1 MTSLRRTPA
10 RRSHRSDA
18 GTAPIEFIFGSV
30 VLLIPLLYLLVSLA
44 QVQAGA
50 YAAQSTAIDAARSAA
65 RHPASAQKT
74 AQEAAALHF
83 ADHGL
88 EDAEW
93 EIDLHCSGPCTS
105 AGTPVTAT
113 VTARVPIPGIP
124 AVLGEKKI
132 PVMIVRSAHTDLV
145 APVEG

>member
-1 MTSLRRTPA
+1 MTKRR
-10 RRSHRSDA
+10 RRWRSDE

-30 VLLIPLLYLLVSLA
+30 VLLIPLLYLIVSLA

-65 RHPASAQKT
+65 RHPAGAQQT
-74 AQEAAALHF
+74 AHEIGSLHF

-88 EDAEW
+88 DGADW
-93 EIDLHCSGPCTS
+93 EIDLHCSGSCTA

-113 VTARVPIPGIP
+113 VVARIPIPGIP
-124 AVLGEKKI
+124 AVLGEKTI
-132 PVMIVRSAHTDLV
+132 PAMTVRSAHTDLI
-145 APVEG
+145 APVED

>member
-1 MTSLRRTPA
+1 MTQRR
-10 RRSHRSDA
+10 RRSDA

-65 RHPASAQKT
+65 RHPAGASQT
-74 AQEAAALHF
+74 AHDIAALHF

-88 EDAEW
+88 DDAEW
-93 EIDLHCSGPCTS
+93 EIDLHCSGTCTT
-105 AGTPVTAT
+105 AGAPVTAT
-113 VTARVPIPGIP
+113 VIARIPIPGIP

-132 PVMIVRSAHTDLV
+132 PAMTVRSAHTDLI
-145 APVEG
+145 APLEE

>member
-1 MTSLRRTPA
+1 MTDRRTRPH
-10 RRSHRSDA
+10 RPHRSDE

-65 RHPASAQKT
+65 RHPTGAQQT
-74 AQEAAALHF
+74 AQDVAALHF

-93 EIDLHCSGPCTS
+93 EIDLHCSGPCGA
-105 AGTPVTAT
+105 AGTPITAT
-113 VTARVPIPGIP
+113 VVARIPIPGIP

-132 PVMIVRSAHTDLV
+132 PIMIVRSAHTDLS

>member
-1 MTSLRRTPA
+1 MRPA
-10 RRSHRSDA
+10 RRPRWWQSDE

-65 RHPASAQKT
+65 RHPAGASQA
-74 AQEAAALHF
+74 AQEAASLHF

-88 EDAEW
+88 EDADW
-93 EIDLHCSGPCTS
+93 EIALDCSGTCTA

-113 VTARVPIPGIP
+113 VVARIPIPGIP

-132 PVMIVRSAHTDLV
+132 PVMIVRSAHTDLI
-145 APVEG
+145 APVEE